1 MRPLASCPFTPHL
14 NGGPNSGWPHPRSE
28 DGSEIPPR
36 KGLVVKKYALDSV
49 SRQRDPNARGLTF
62 DHGSFT
68 GLAATPAGQAIESI
82 LVSRAAVAALVGA
95 ISAAPSRPPQPA
107 VEQFLAD
114 QVGNAAF
121 EKEAKKMI
129 GRMIRQIVE
138 HLGGRWVRRGVP
150 VTVASRFSKGS
161 IYAF

>member
-1 MRPLASCPFTPHL
+1 
-14 NGGPNSGWPHPRSE
+14 
-28 DGSEIPPR
+28 
-36 KGLVVKKYALDSV
+36 VKKYALDPV
-49 SRQRDPNARGLTF
+49 SRQRDPNLQGLIF
-62 DHGSFT
+62 DHGSFA
-68 GLAATPAGQAIESI
+68 GLAATAAGQAIESI
-82 LVSRAAVAALVGA
+82 LVSRAAVASLVGA

-114 QVGNAAF
+114 DVGNEAF

-150 VTVASRFSKGS
+150 ITVKSRFTKGS

>member
-1 MRPLASCPFTPHL
+1 M
-14 NGGPNSGWPHPRSE
+14 
-28 DGSEIPPR
+28 
-36 KGLVVKKYALDSV
+36 KKYALDTV
-49 SRQRDPNARGLTF
+49 SRQRDPNLRGLIF
-62 DHGSFT
+62 DHGSFAT
-68 GLAATPAGQAIESI
+68 LAATQAGQAIESI

-114 QVGNAAF
+114 EVGDAAF
-121 EKEAKKMI
+121 EKEAKKLI

-150 VTVASRFSKGS
+150 VTVKSRFSKGS

>member
-1 MRPLASCPFTPHL
+1 MRPLATCPCTTYL
-14 NGGPNSGWPHPRSE
+14 TGGPNSGWPHPNSA
-28 DGSEIPPR
+28 DGPQIPPR
-36 KGLVVKKYALDSV
+36 KGSIMKKYALDTV
-49 SRQRDPNARGLTF
+49 SRQRDPNLRGLIF

-68 GLAATPAGQAIESI
+68 SLAATATGQAIESI
-82 LVSRAAVAALVGA
+82 LTSRAAVAALVGA

-114 QVGNAAF
+114 DAGNAAF
-121 EKEAKKMI
+121 ENETKKMI

-150 VTVASRFSKGS
+150 VTVKSSFSKGS

>member
-1 MRPLASCPFTPHL
+1 M
-14 NGGPNSGWPHPRSE
+14 
-28 DGSEIPPR
+28 
-36 KGLVVKKYALDSV
+36 KKYTLDFV
-49 SRQRDPNARGLTF
+49 SRQRDPNLRGLSF

-68 GLAATPAGQAIESI
+68 SLAATAAGQAIESI
-82 LVSRAAVAALVGA
+82 LVSRAAVASLVGA

-107 VEQFLAD
+107 IEQFLAD
-114 QVGNAAF
+114 EVGEKAF
-121 EKEAKKMI
+121 EKETKKMI

-150 VTVASRFSKGS
+150 VTVKSRFSKGS